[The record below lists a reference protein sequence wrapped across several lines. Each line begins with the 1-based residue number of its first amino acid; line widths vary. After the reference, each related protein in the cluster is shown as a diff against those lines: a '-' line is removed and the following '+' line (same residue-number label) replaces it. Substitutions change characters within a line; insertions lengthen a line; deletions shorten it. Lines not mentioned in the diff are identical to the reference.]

1 MPAAKAKIKIVKTVQ
16 DNVDHDNPEWS
27 VADFKR
33 AQGPASLSPLELAAF
48 PKTRG
53 RPKTGIAKRLVSI
66 RLEQSVIDALRATG
80 PGWQKRAND
89 ILKSALE

>member
-1 MPAAKAKIKIVKTVQ
+1 METMKTKRKKI
-16 DNVDHDNPEWS
+16 DLSDHDNPEWM

-33 AQGPASLSPLELAAF
+33 AQGPESLSDIERAAF

-53 RPKTGIAKRLVSI
+53 RPKSAQAKHLISMRLD
-66 RLEQSVIDALRATG
+66 QSVIDALRATG

-89 ILKSALE
+89 ILKVAMKAG